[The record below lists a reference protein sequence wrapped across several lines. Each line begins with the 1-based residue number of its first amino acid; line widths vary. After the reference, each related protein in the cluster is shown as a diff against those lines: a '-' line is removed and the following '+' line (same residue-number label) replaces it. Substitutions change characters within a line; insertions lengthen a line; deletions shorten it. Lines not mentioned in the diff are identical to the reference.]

1 MDMAKLDSEGACCRL
16 HVARLRL
23 DVRMTGIEKQSQDFG
38 ARQQLMHH
46 FQPLRP
52 QPETQVADA
61 GEIAAGLCKTAD
73 KTTLDRVEA
82 PLNGA
87 LRVYSSPM
95 IGQSLSIAH
104 PSAIPVDTA

>member
-1 MDMAKLDSEGACCRL
+1 VIGLLGLFTLPAQPSTGNGGMVSGRELAMAAALVQPPEI
-16 HVARLRL
+16 LR
-23 DVRMTGIEKQSQDFG
+23 GKS
-38 ARQQLMHH
+38 
-46 FQPLRP
+46 
-52 QPETQVADA
+52 
-61 GEIAAGLCKTAD
+61 
-73 KTTLDRVEA
+73 DRVEA